1 MEEIR
6 CGACRKKLGEGIFA
20 QLIIKCPRCGA
31 LNHLRAKSPEPERH
45 RASNPEGTL
54 NGNHANSKATA
65 NSASAR

>member
-6 CGACRKKLGEGIFA
+6 CGVCRKKLGEGIFA
-20 QLIIKCPRCGA
+20 HLVIKCPRCGA